1 MHETRRL
8 CGSGHQTSIVTTLLD
23 LLLVDLLSRMFARW
37 CQENFLCYMIH
48 EQVLDFLCAYTV
60 ALADPERSGPPTR
73 SARNSEATRI
83 VAAGTDKT
91 PEGQSQR
98 IAGPV
103 CEGLR
108 EVQAC
113 SATHVE
119 SGRGATH

>member
-91 PEGQSQR
+91 PEGQSYFFAWGALLGQ
-98 IAGPV
+98 
-103 CEGLR
+103 
-108 EVQAC
+108 
-113 SATHVE
+113 SAQGVL
-119 SGRGATH
+119 A